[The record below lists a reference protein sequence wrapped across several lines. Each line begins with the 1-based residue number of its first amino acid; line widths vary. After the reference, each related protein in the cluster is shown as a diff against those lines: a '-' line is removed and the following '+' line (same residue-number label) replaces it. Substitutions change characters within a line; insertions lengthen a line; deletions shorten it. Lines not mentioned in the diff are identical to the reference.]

1 MAVPMWLRRKGP
13 QVLVAAAAATAV
25 VFGIAPAAQAD
36 PVDQHITFDTSPP
49 SPAQYGGTYVPS
61 ASSDS
66 HLTVTITVDSST
78 SGNCTYDGTTVTF
91 VHVGSCQLDA
101 NQAGNGSFNPAS
113 ATQTFTIDPHQ
124 LTVPVGAVQA
134 YGTPTT
140 IFIWDKDNLV
150 GLQFSD
156 TQAVIN
162 GSLSCTTATPVS
174 ASTPVGTYSITGC
187 SGISAVNYTIVY
199 QLGSVT
205 VNPAPLG
212 ITASGATFTY
222 GHSVPAITPIYS
234 GFVNGEN
241 SSVLT
246 AQPSCATTATST
258 SPVGSYPSSC
268 SGASA
273 ANYLIGYGNGVVTV
287 TRASL
292 IIKASNGSFTYGANP
307 PAVTP
312 SYTGFLNGDT
322 SGSAL
327 SIQPTC
333 GTPAT
338 SHSSVGIYTTSCS
351 GAVAQNYVIAYQSGT
366 MQVNK
371 APLNITA
378 SSASVSFGG
387 DVPAVTPI
395 YGGFVN
401 GDDQF
406 DLAAQPTCS
415 TTATDTSPPGD
426 YPSTCSGASSGNY
439 TISYVAGTVSIVRA
453 VLNVTASSA
462 TISYGSTPPAITPFY
477 DGFLNGD
484 GPSSLTTQPTCST
497 SVTHA
502 TGVGSYTSSCSGGA
516 SPNYTFVYHT
526 GTITVRKAVL
536 TVTAQPST
544 RQMGG
549 ANVFSSTF
557 SGFQNGEGPAVV
569 SGQPAFST
577 TADATSEPGQYQ
589 IVISAGSLSA
599 ANYSFAFVNNW
610 LTVTKGTP
618 HIVGATISKA
628 AATSAHKMTF
638 SATATN
644 TLSGLPIV
652 GVTLTF
658 NVTQGSISIT
668 CTGTTNASG
677 VASCSSSDGR
687 LLLLSVPRTYS
698 ITMPANY
705 DYVAGSGTGTI
716 TA

>member
-1 MAVPMWLRRKGP
+1 V
-13 QVLVAAAAATAV
+13 
-25 VFGIAPAAQAD
+25 
-36 PVDQHITFDTSPP
+36 
-49 SPAQYGGTYVPS
+49 
-61 ASSDS
+61 
-66 HLTVTITVDSST
+66 
-78 SGNCTYDGTTVTF
+78 
-91 VHVGSCQLDA
+91 
-101 NQAGNGSFNPAS
+101 
-113 ATQTFTIDPHQ
+113 QT
-124 LTVPVGAVQA
+124 
-134 YGTPTT
+134 YGTATT
-140 IFIWDKDNLV
+140 IFIWDKNALV
-150 GLQFSD
+150 GLQFGD
-156 TQAVIN
+156 KQDVIN
-162 GSLSCTTATPVS
+162 GTLSCTTATPVTATS
-174 ASTPVGTYSITGC
+174 PPGTYSITGC

-205 VNPAPLG
+205 VKPAPLT

-222 GHSVPAITPIYS
+222 GHSVPTINPLYS
-234 GFVNGEN
+234 GFVNGET

-246 AQPSCATTATST
+246 ALPTCSTTATST
-258 SPVGSYPSSC
+258 SPVGTYVSSC

-273 ANYLIGYGNGVVTV
+273 ANYLIGYGNGVVNV

-292 IIKASNGSFTYGANP
+292 IITASDGSFTYGANP

-312 SYTGFLNGDT
+312 SYAGFLNGDT
-322 SGSAL
+322 AGSAL

-333 GTPAT
+333 GTTAT
-338 SHSSVGIYTTSCS
+338 SHSSVGSYTTSCS
-351 GAVAQNYVIAYQSGT
+351 GAVSQNYVIAYQAGT
-366 MQVNK
+366 MQVSR
-371 APLNITA
+371 ASLTITA

-387 DVPAVTPI
+387 DIPAIVPV
-395 YGGFVN
+395 YSGFVN

-406 DLAAQPTCS
+406 DLSAQPTCS

-439 TISYVAGTVSIVRA
+439 TIHYVAGTVSIVKA
-453 VLNVTASSA
+453 VLDVTASSA
-462 TISYGSTPPAITPFY
+462 TISYGTNPPAITPFY

-484 GPSSLTTQPTCST
+484 TPSSLTTQPTCST
-497 SVTHA
+497 TVTHSTA
-502 TGVGSYTSSCSGGA
+502 VGSYTSSCSGGA

-526 GTITVRKAVL
+526 GTITVKKAVL
-536 TVTAQPST
+536 TVAAQPST

-577 TADATSEPGQYQ
+577 SADAASEPGQYQ
-589 IVISAGSLSA
+589 IVISAGSLA
-599 ANYSFAFVNNW
+599 ATNYSFAFVNNW

-644 TLSGLPIV
+644 SLSGLPIV

-687 LLLLSVPRTYS
+687 LLLLSVPRTYT